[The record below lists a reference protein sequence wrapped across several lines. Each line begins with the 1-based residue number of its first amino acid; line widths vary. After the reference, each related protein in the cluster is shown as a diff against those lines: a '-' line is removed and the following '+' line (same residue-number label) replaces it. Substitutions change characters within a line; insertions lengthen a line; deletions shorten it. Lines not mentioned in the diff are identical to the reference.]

1 MANAST
7 TGFGLRPIRK
17 VGQNDNNG
25 GLSEYNVAAAS
36 AAMFQNDGV
45 VATATGDIAIGA
57 VGNTLIGS
65 LNGVFFTD
73 ANTSKPTYANHL
85 LAANAATD
93 IVAFVNDDPYQM
105 FEVRSNAAGA
115 SLALDVFNNA
125 DMAVT
130 AGVANVNGLSRSTL
144 NDATL
149 TGGGVG
155 SAQLK
160 IVGLS
165 RDPDNQDLTV
175 AGTVWRVLINEHFL
189 KATASI

>member
-45 VATATGDIAIGA
+45 VATATGDIVIGA
-57 VGNTLIGS
+57 AGNTLIGS

-115 SLALDVFNNA
+115 SLATDVFNNA

>member
-45 VATATGDIAIGA
+45 IATATGDIVIGA
-57 VGNTLIGS
+57 AGNTLIGS

-105 FEVRSNAAGA
+105 FEIRSNAAGA

>member
-45 VATATGDIAIGA
+45 IATATGDIVIGA
-57 VGNTLIGS
+57 AGNTLIGS

-144 NDATL
+144 DDATL

>member
-45 VATATGDIAIGA
+45 IATATGDIVIGA
-57 VGNTLIGS
+57 AGNTLIGS

-115 SLALDVFNNA
+115 SLATDVFNNA

-144 NDATL
+144 DDATL

>member
-45 VATATGDIAIGA
+45 IATATGDIVIGA
-57 VGNTLIGS
+57 AGNTLIGS

-115 SLALDVFNNA
+115 SLATDVFNNA

-160 IVGLS
+160 IIGLS

>member
-45 VATATGDIAIGA
+45 IATATGDIVIGA
-57 VGNTLIGS
+57 AGNTLIGS

-105 FEVRSNAAGA
+105 FEIRSNAAGA
-115 SLALDVFNNA
+115 SLATDVFNNA

-160 IVGLS
+160 IIGLS

>member
-1 MANAST
+1 MANSST
-7 TGFGLRPIRK
+7 IGFGLRPIKK
-17 VGQNDNNG
+17 VGQNDNNE
-25 GLSEYNVAAAS
+25 GLTEYNVAAAS
-36 AAMFQNDGV
+36 NAMFQNDGV

-105 FEVRSNAAGA
+105 FEIRSNAAGA

>member
-115 SLALDVFNNA
+115 SLATDVFNNA

>member
-45 VATATGDIAIGA
+45 VATATGDIVIGA
-57 VGNTLIGS
+57 AGNTLIGS

-105 FEVRSNAAGA
+105 FEIRSNAAGA